1 MKKLIDII
9 LRIKEYLDFIDGKIS
24 YIKKRK

>member
-1 MKKLIDII
+1 MKKLLDI
-9 LRIKEYLDFIDGKIS
+9 LSRIREYLDFIDGKIS